1 VIRDILHRLADRFPS
16 HVLVWP
22 VLVQGQGAAEQVA
35 AAVRGFSALQ
45 PGGPVPRP
53 DVVIVARGGGSI
65 EDLWSFNEEV
75 VVRAIAECTIP
86 VISAVGHET
95 DTTLAD
101 YAADRRAPTP
111 TAAAEM
117 AVPVRADLA
126 FTLTDLA
133 ARQRR
138 AVYRPVELGRER
150 LAARA
155 RLLPRPENLLAPQ
168 TQQLDELSD
177 RLRRALGDR
186 SARGRERLAGAWARL
201 SPSLLARTAAEAQR
215 RLDRARLTPAL
226 VDRPLREGTQRLAA
240 LSRVMSQ
247 LHPEKPLERGYA
259 IIRNASGKA
268 LTTRAEAA
276 GEALLQLQLR
286 DGTLTAIPQGAAP
299 PAPPSPRKA
308 AKSSPAPAQD
318 DLFG

>member
-1 VIRDILHRLADRFPS
+1 
-16 HVLVWP
+16 

-35 AAVRGFSALQ
+35 AAVRGLSAIQ

-75 VVRAIAECTIP
+75 VVRAIAECSIP

-101 YAADRRAPTP
+101 FAADRRAPTP

-126 FTLTDLA
+126 LTLADFA

-150 LAARA
+150 LAARV
-155 RLLPRPENLLAPQ
+155 RMMPRPENLLQPQ
-168 TQQLDELSD
+168 AQRLDDLAE

-186 SARGRERLAGAWARL
+186 SARGRERLAGVAARL
-201 SPSLLARTAAEAQR
+201 SPSLLSRTAAEAQR
-215 RLDRARLTPAL
+215 RLDRARLSPTL
-226 VDRPLREGTQRLAA
+226 IERPLRQGSDRLAA
-240 LSRVMSQ
+240 LTRVMSQ

-259 IIRNASGKA
+259 IVRDAGGKA

-276 GEALLQLQLR
+276 GEAALTLQFR
-286 DGTLTAIPQGAAP
+286 DGTLAAVPAGHAPTAPPPPAAP
-299 PAPPSPRKA
+299 PRKRAAPRVA
-308 AKSSPAPAQD
+308 TQD
-318 DLFG
+318 DLFS